1 MSKEVKKIENGD
13 RANFDFAGFIDG
25 DQFQGGTSRGFTMVI
40 GSGQFI
46 PGFEEQMIGMVQGET
61 KDVIVPFPDNYHAP
75 DLAGKEA
82 VFKVKINSIK
92 KK

>member
-1 MSKEVKKIENGD
+1 MSKVIKEIENGD

-25 DQFQGGTSRGFTMVI
+25 KQFDGGTARGFTMVI

-46 PGFEEQMIGMVQGET
+46 PGFEDQMIGMKQGET
-61 KDVIVPFPDNYHAP
+61 KDVIVSFPKNYHASEF
-75 DLAGKEA
+75 AGKEA
-82 VFKVKINSIK
+82 LFKVKINSIK